1 MMKLV
6 KSRAE
11 KLFTAT
17 QKKANQARKEKDK
30 DKAKQERA
38 EHIASL
44 KALRLAKE
52 LANKETAE

>member
-1 MMKLV
+1 MTKLA

-11 KLFTAT
+11 ELFTAT
-17 QKKANQARKEKDK
+17 QKKGNQARKEKDK
-30 DKAKQERA
+30 ASQERA

-52 LANKETAE
+52 LADKDTAE

>member
-6 KSRAE
+6 RSRAE
-11 KLFTAT
+11 ELFTAT
-17 QKKANQARKEKDK
+17 QKKANQASKEK

>member
-17 QKKANQARKEKDK
+17 QKKSNQARKEKDK
-30 DKAKQERA
+30 ASQERA
-38 EHIASL
+38 KHIASL

-52 LANKETAE
+52 LADKETAE

>member
-1 MMKLV
+1 MKLV

-17 QKKANQARKEKDK
+17 QKKANQASKEK

>member
-11 KLFTAT
+11 ALFTAT
-17 QKKANQARKEKDK
+17 QKKSDQARKEKDK
-30 DKAKQERA
+30 ASQERA
-38 EHIASL
+38 QHIARL

-52 LANKETAE
+52 LADKETAE

>member
-1 MMKLV
+1 MTKLV

-11 KLFTAT
+11 ELFTAT
-17 QKKANQARKEKDK
+17 QKKGNQARKEKDK
-30 DKAKQERA
+30 ASQERA

-52 LANKETAE
+52 LADKDTAE

>member
-11 KLFTAT
+11 ELFTAI

-30 DKAKQERA
+30 ASQERA
-38 EHIASL
+38 EHIARL

-52 LANKETAE
+52 LADKETAE

>member
-1 MMKLV
+1 MTKLA

-11 KLFTAT
+11 ELFTAT
-17 QKKANQARKEKDK
+17 QKKGNQARKEKDK
-30 DKAKQERA
+30 ASQERA

-52 LANKETAE
+52 LADKETAG

>member
-6 KSRAE
+6 RSRAE
-11 KLFTAT
+11 ELFTAT
-17 QKKANQARKEKDK
+17 EKKTNQARKEKDK
-30 DKAKQERA
+30 AKQKRA

>member
-1 MMKLV
+1 MTKLV

-30 DKAKQERA
+30 AKQERA

-52 LANKETAE
+52 LADKETAE